1 MPTWHAVDMNKQQ
14 LCDAMHGLKLTVRS
28 LAKLVE
34 VSPSTVARWRTG
46 RRRVPGAVARYLE
59 LKLRLVELIR

>member
-1 MPTWHAVDMNKQQ
+1 MTKVE
-14 LCDAMHGLKLTVRS
+14 LRDAMKGLGLSVRS

-34 VSPSTVARWRTG
+34 VSPSTVNRWRTG

-59 LKLRLVELIR
+59 LRIRLQAIV